1 MLETSSA
8 GIVMLVD
15 DNPDT
20 LRMLIDA
27 LEGVGLTALVARD
40 GSSALALLNR
50 IEPDVILLDAVMPG
64 MNGFDLCRR
73 IKENP
78 VFASTPVLFMTGLSA
93 AEDIVTGLQAGG
105 VDYIVKPIDPGEMIA
120 RITNH
125 VANARLIASA
135 RTVIDAT
142 DAAVVAIDDTGAV
155 SWRTPRADADL
166 SEALRRD
173 DAVVHLVSSDDFQ
186 SWLRAIRLKPVS
198 ETNALK
204 IDRVGTTG
212 ARLEIKPIGRS
223 SFNEILCRI
232 TVMHDTDPVR
242 RLEHLFTLSRRE
254 AEVLLWITR
263 GKANRDIADLL
274 EISLRTVTKH
284 VEQILIKLGVENRTA
299 AAVLAI
305 TTGNGVP
312 DES

>member
-1 MLETSSA
+1 MADPTSA

-40 GSSALALLNR
+40 GQSALGLLGR

-64 MNGFDLCRR
+64 MDGFELCSK

-78 VFASTPVLFMTGLSA
+78 AFVSTPVLFMTGLSD
-93 AEDIVTGLQAGG
+93 AENIVKGLRAGG
-105 VDYIVKPIDPGEMIA
+105 VDYIVKPINPNELIA

-142 DAAVVAIDDTGAV
+142 DSAIIAISENGHLAWQTARAASEIEITTGKRDGTAALLAC
-155 SWRTPRADADL
+155 PR
-166 SEALRRD
+166 
-173 DAVVHLVSSDDFQ
+173 FQ
-186 SWLRAIRLKPVS
+186 SWFTASKLQPISEIQAVEIPIDETGKRLHIES
-198 ETNALK
+198 
-204 IDRVGTTG
+204 
-212 ARLEIKPIGRS
+212 IGRS
-223 SFNEILCRI
+223 ASNETLCRI
-232 TVMHDTDPVR
+232 AQVIDSDPVKQ
-242 RLEHLFTLSRRE
+242 LEQSFALSQRE

-274 EISLRTVTKH
+274 AISPRTVTKH
-284 VEQILIKLGVENRTA
+284 VEQVLTKLGVENRTA

-305 TTGNGVP
+305 TSI
-312 DES
+312 DLR

>member
-1 MLETSSA
+1 MLEPHSA
-8 GIVMLVD
+8 GVVMLVD
-15 DNPDT
+15 DNPET
-20 LRMLIDA
+20 LRMVIDA

-40 GSSALALLNR
+40 GPSALNLLNR

-64 MNGFDLCRR
+64 MNGFELCRK
-73 IKENP
+73 IKEMP
-78 VFASTPVLFMTGLSA
+78 AFASTPVLFMTGLSCA
-93 AEDIVTGLQAGG
+93 NDVVTGLRAGG
-105 VDYIVKPIDPGEMIA
+105 VDYIVKPINPSEMIA

-142 DAAVVAIDDTGAV
+142 DAAVVAIAENGTV
-155 SWRTPRADADL
+155 SWQTSRAAAEL
-166 SEALRRD
+166 SEATGQA
-173 DAVVHLVSSDDFQ
+173 DAIMTLVASPDFQ
-186 SWLRAIRLKPVS
+186 SWLQSVRLTPIS

-204 IDRVGTTG
+204 LANAGTSG
-212 ARLEIKPIGRS
+212 ARLEVMPIGRS

-232 TVMHDTDPVR
+232 TVIHDADPIR
-242 RLEHLFTLSRRE
+242 RLEQMFALSRRE

-274 EISLRTVTKH
+274 EISPRTVTKH
-284 VEQILIKLGVENRTA
+284 VEQILTKLGVENRTA

-305 TTGNGVP
+305 TTGNTASIG
-312 DES
+312 